1 MLPHKH
7 RVALQFIHEM
17 QSKAIQSWETSNS
30 QALPTFSLGV
40 AFVDESVLSVRP
52 GHEIDTAIEDI
63 KSIVSSL
70 SPGDKQLH
78 VAPLEDVIS
87 SGSDDK
93 AARLK
98 ELVGVINDETGR
110 DDFIRCL
117 RMLSLQKVL
126 PFSACLCFHM
136 FLSLYRSNL
145 PFHV

>member
-1 MLPHKH
+1 MPHKH

-30 QALPTFSLGV
+30 QALPAFRLGV

-117 RMLSLQKVL
+117 RMLSLQKVV
-126 PFSACLCFHM
+126 PFSACL
-136 FLSLYRSNL
+136 S
-145 PFHV
+145 HVFIFIC

>member
-1 MLPHKH
+1 
-7 RVALQFIHEM
+7 M

-40 AFVDESVLSVRP
+40 AFIDESILSVRP

-110 DDFIRCL
+110 DDFIRCQ

>member
-1 MLPHKH
+1 
-7 RVALQFIHEM
+7 M

-30 QALPTFSLGV
+30 QALPAFGLGV
-40 AFVDESVLSVRP
+40 AFVDESFHLVSP
-52 GHEIDTAIEDI
+52 GHEIDSAIEDI
-63 KSIVSSL
+63 KSIVSCL

-78 VAPLEDVIS
+78 IAPLEDVLSS

-98 ELVGVINDETGR
+98 EVVGMINDETGR
-110 DDFIRCL
+110 DDFIQCL

-136 FLSLYRSNL
+136 FLSL
-145 PFHV
+145 

>member
-1 MLPHKH
+1 
-7 RVALQFIHEM
+7 M

-30 QALPTFSLGV
+30 QALPAFSLGV
-40 AFVDESVLSVRP
+40 AFVDESVLSLSP
-52 GHEIDTAIEDI
+52 GHEIDTVIKDI
-63 KSIVSSL
+63 KLI
-70 SPGDKQLH
+70 KQLH

-126 PFSACLCFHM
+126 TFSACLCFHM

>member
-1 MLPHKH
+1 
-7 RVALQFIHEM
+7 M

-30 QALPTFSLGV
+30 QALPAFSLGV
-40 AFVDESVLSVRP
+40 AFVDESVLSLSP
-52 GHEIDTAIEDI
+52 GHEIDTVIKDI
-63 KSIVSSL
+63 KLI
-70 SPGDKQLH
+70 KQLH

>member
-1 MLPHKH
+1 VLLHKH

-30 QALPTFSLGV
+30 QALPAFSLGV
-40 AFVDESVLSVRP
+40 AFVDESVLSLSP
-52 GHEIDTAIEDI
+52 GHEIDTVIKDI
-63 KSIVSSL
+63 KLI
-70 SPGDKQLH
+70 KQLH